1 MASYGERT
9 PPVTHNPT
17 PVIEF
22 ADSIDV
28 AQSPARVFAFVSDLD
43 NLPKIQSDVVQSTVL
58 DPGTVHVGTR
68 FEEVVKV
75 GPRRVTAQ
83 CVVTE
88 YEPERRMAFRA
99 NSKVVNYHA
108 GFLVEPAGEGSRV
121 TIEGTAE
128 LQGLWRLMQPLLAA
142 DIRKGVK
149 HELDA
154 IRRHTEAPS
163 ARSSDR

>member
-75 GPRRVTAQ
+75 GPRRVTAE
-83 CVVTE
+83 CVVTGLSAA
-88 YEPERRMAFRA
+88 PRRPVGRTR
-99 NSKVVNYHA
+99 S
-108 GFLVEPAGEGSRV
+108 
-121 TIEGTAE
+121 
-128 LQGLWRLMQPLLAA
+128 
-142 DIRKGVK
+142 
-149 HELDA
+149 
-154 IRRHTEAPS
+154 APR
-163 ARSSDR
+163 RSSVRARP